1 MGKQLEHPVDFQ
13 DYLSPVFVKELRQGL
28 RADRFVWPFIVVQVV
43 ALACISLEYLVR
55 HVIDG
60 NSTGS
65 GALSP
70 VLFYPLLW
78 LTFTLVLP
86 LTLFGSLQTELSP
99 GRNIELLILSTLSRW
114 QIVIGK
120 WLVGT
125 ALSLLMLTSL
135 LPYWLIR
142 YLLGG
147 IGSLATE
154 GMIISSIICSNAA
167 MNAVVIGA
175 SGFRNYVGRV
185 FLILLLSLFSYLTIL
200 AVVAGSGGDW
210 NRGRFTTLSILWTI
224 TVTLLGCILVIVLN
238 LQLGRAKLKLFEN
251 PLDPPGSASIL
262 VLIVCSPIMIG
273 IVAGISD
280 GRASWIM
287 ALILLVFA
295 LTIDRGPGK
304 MKSEPTAKPD

>member
-1 MGKQLEHPVDFQ
+1 MGKQLDHPVDFQ
-13 DYLSPVFVKELRQGL
+13 DFLSPVFVKELRQGL

-43 ALACISLEYLVR
+43 ALTCISLEYAVR

-60 NSTGS
+60 NSMGS
-65 GALSP
+65 GAISP

-78 LTFTLVLP
+78 LTFALVLP

-99 GRNIELLILSTLSRW
+99 GRNIELLTLSTLSRW

-135 LPYWLIR
+135 VPYWLIR

-154 GMIISSIICSNAA
+154 GLIISAIICSNAA

-210 NRGRFTTLSILWTI
+210 TSGRFTAPSMLWTI
-224 TVTLLGCILVIVLN
+224 TVTVLGCLLVIVLN

-262 VLIVCSPIMIG
+262 VLIVCSPIMVG

-304 MKSEPTAKPD
+304 MKSDPAPKTD